1 MKRRNTA
8 QVLVRKIET
17 IGLEDYQHDKVVVML
32 SGDLQSIGDLYL
44 DEVDADELDL
54 MIDQYETSNPEY
66 SEFLA
71 EAQEKDATVYSLSH
85 GLMNYPEPLGYV
97 SVRFSDALTV

>member
-1 MKRRNTA
+1 MERRNTS

-17 IGLEDYQHDKVVVML
+17 IGLDEYQQEKVVAML
-32 SGDLQSIGDLYL
+32 GYDLQSIGDLYL

-97 SVRFSDALTV
+97 SVRFSDVLTV

>member
-8 QVLVRKIET
+8 QVLIRKIET
-17 IGLEDYQHDKVVVML
+17 IGLDEYQYDKVIAML
-32 SGDLQSIGDLYL
+32 GDDLQSIGNLYL

-97 SVRFSDALTV
+97 SVRFSDVLTV

>member
-8 QVLVRKIET
+8 QVLVREIET
-17 IGLEDYQHDKVVVML
+17 IGLDEYQHDKVVYML
-32 SGDLQSIGDLYL
+32 GDDLQSIGNLYL
-44 DEVDADELDL
+44 DEVDDDELDL

-71 EAQEKDATVYSLSH
+71 EAQEKDATVYYLSH
-85 GLMNYPEPLGYV
+85 GLMSHPEPLGYV
-97 SVRFSDALTV
+97 SVRFSDVLTV

>member
-44 DEVDADELDL
+44 DEVDADEL
-54 MIDQYETSNPEY
+54 T
-66 SEFLA
+66 
-71 EAQEKDATVYSLSH
+71 
-85 GLMNYPEPLGYV
+85 
-97 SVRFSDALTV
+97 